1 MKNFIKK
8 IGAVFL
14 SLTVTASLF
23 AGCGAKTE
31 APAASAEDKGSFRTL
46 DEIKSSGTI
55 NIGVPYPP
63 TRRFWLRPRR
73 FSPRRAGS

>member
-14 SLTVTASLF
+14 SLTVTASLL

-31 APAASAEDKGSFRTL
+31 APLATAEDKGSFRTL
-46 DEIKSSGTI
+46 DEIKSSG
-55 NIGVPYPP
+55 G
-63 TRRFWLRPRR
+63 LDCGGG
-73 FSPRRAGS
+73 AA

>member
-31 APAASAEDKGSFRTL
+31 APVATAEDKAFLKSFDY
-46 DEIKSSGTI
+46 DE
-55 NIGVPYPP
+55 
-63 TRRFWLRPRR
+63 
-73 FSPRRAGS
+73 